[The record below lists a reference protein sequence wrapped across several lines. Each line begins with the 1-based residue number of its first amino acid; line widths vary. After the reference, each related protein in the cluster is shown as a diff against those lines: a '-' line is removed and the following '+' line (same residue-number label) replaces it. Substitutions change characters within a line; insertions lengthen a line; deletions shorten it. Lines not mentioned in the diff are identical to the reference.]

1 MPKIIYTLTSTDL
14 ETLYPFFTAEE
25 ICTLFPENTPTTST
39 IRRRY
44 KRLGLAPINSALRSF
59 QKTLQ
64 ALRPADVP
72 EEEWCSA
79 CDETLDELRN
89 ERIEAIWQR
98 IRLVESRSVG

>member
-1 MPKIIYTLTSTDL
+1 
-14 ETLYPFFTAEE
+14 
-25 ICTLFPENTPTTST
+25 
-39 IRRRY
+39 
-44 KRLGLAPINSALRSF
+44 
-59 QKTLQ
+59 LQ

-72 EEEWCSA
+72 EEEWCFA